1 MSSTKKLSIALV
13 AMAAVAM
20 VGLVR
25 SAYAES
31 SNHNSAQVAKE
42 LSEFK
47 HTAFEMRQE
56 AEVLESRTRNL
67 QLSWQTHVFSLSAL
81 KDHVNQLGQ
90 DLAQL
95 EGLSPV
101 ANERQALAIEH
112 ARPHLI
118 SLARDLT
125 QANELVNENRRNI
138 QQREYIDSVRN
149 VYVHANALHTKLDA
163 ILEYEDSKA
172 RFDSL
177 ELQPS
182 SPGKS

>member
-1 MSSTKKLSIALV
+1 MMSSTKKLSIALV

-101 ANERQALAIEH
+101 
-112 ARPHLI
+112 
-118 SLARDLT
+118 
-125 QANELVNENRRNI
+125 
-138 QQREYIDSVRN
+138 
-149 VYVHANALHTKLDA
+149 
-163 ILEYEDSKA
+163 
-172 RFDSL
+172 
-177 ELQPS
+177 
-182 SPGKS
+182 